1 MIAYLS
7 KVLPQFVLPAGLTA
21 ILLFLALF
29 LIRKKPKAAIWL
41 VLISLILV
49 SAAGNAYFSAFLT
62 RSLEWRY
69 MPPAAEIKADAIVL
83 LVGAQKRRIR
93 PVRWWK

>member
-29 LIRKKPKAAIWL
+29 LIAEAQGCFLAWYL
-41 VLISLILV
+41 SASSL
-49 SAAGNAYFSAFLT
+49 SAHARQCVFSQLSS
-62 RSLEWRY
+62 RVVGMRY

-83 LVGAQKRRIR
+83 LGGGTEAADT